1 MAQAP
6 VTRRSIGGALLVA
19 GLALQLVACQ
29 PAAALACP
37 GMRGYALQ
45 QCLREERKRREAEEG
60 SDEQQQEQQRLKYE
74 QPGELV
80 TLPSGLQY
88 REISVGSG
96 PEALS
101 GLECDISYTVY
112 RLSSG
117 GYYKYSGGGTPVYMW
132 SVGYGQE
139 GRDDLGDTYRF
150 RLGDPG
156 AVPSAVAAAMLG
168 MRAGGR
174 RRVLV
179 PPGNWTAEQTGPP
192 RPSFGAARR
201 WDTHRGEALLF
212 EAQLVRVRQPAADA
226 TGAAAAP
233 LQDLQGMQQQQGE
246 PFRLP
251 APPSPY
257 SRQLPEPQ

>member
-1 MAQAP
+1 
-6 VTRRSIGGALLVA
+6 
-19 GLALQLVACQ
+19 
-29 PAAALACP
+29 
-37 GMRGYALQ
+37 MRGYALQ
-45 QCLREERKRREAEEG
+45 QCLREARKKCEAEEG
-60 SDEQQQEQQRLKYE
+60 GEEQQERQRLKYE

-88 REISVGSG
+88 REMALGQGDEAVAGSG
-96 PEALS
+96 
-101 GLECDISYTVY
+101 CDISYTVY

-117 GYYKYSGGGTPVYMW
+117 GYYKYSSGGTPVYMW

-139 GRDDLGDTYRF
+139 GKDDVGDTYRF

-174 RRVLV
+174 RRMLV
-179 PPGNWTAEQTGPP
+179 PPGNWSAEQTGPP
-192 RPSFGAARR
+192 RPTFGAARR
-201 WDTHRGEALLF
+201 WDTHKGEALLF
-212 EAQLVRVRQPAADA
+212 EAQLVRVRPPAD
-226 TGAAAAP
+226 TAAAAAG
-233 LQDLQGMQQQQGE
+233 LDDLSRVQMQQGV

-257 SRQLPEPQ
+257 KSQLPEGN

>member
-1 MAQAP
+1 MGLGKLDVLVVAADGVGQRHQQEGSVAQAP

-60 SDEQQQEQQRLKYE
+60 SDEQQQEQQGLKYE

-96 PEALS
+96 PEALL

-150 RLGDPG
+150 RLGDPS

-179 PPGNWTAEQTGPP
+179 PPGNWTAEQV
-192 RPSFGAARR
+192 RPLP
-201 WDTHRGEALLF
+201 LLLLLLLLI
-212 EAQLVRVRQPAADA
+212 EYKLEGSSCPMHGPAA
-226 TGAAAAP
+226 
-233 LQDLQGMQQQQGE
+233 
-246 PFRLP
+246 
-251 APPSPY
+251 SW
-257 SRQLPEPQ
+257 